1 METNQPICCP
11 KFDPE
16 PWDEKEIIWDNKLFV
31 KDRVASVFHIPLNF
45 GQVIAR
51 SMAKIEKAG
60 AKNVDNLMISDENS
74 MWGADVY
81 IAVDKEISG
90 METVKIS
97 GTFLTKVFE
106 GQFKDVGNWVK
117 QMGEFIRS
125 KERTAKKLY
134 FYYTTCPKCAK
145 IYGKNYVVLLA
156 EV

>member
-1 METNQPICCP
+1 METSQPTCCP

-31 KDRVASVFHIPLNF
+31 KDRVMSVFHIPLNF
-45 GQVIAR
+45 GQVITR
-51 SMAKIEKAG
+51 SMEKIEKSG
-60 AKNVDNLMISDENS
+60 AQNTDNLMISDENS

-81 IAVDKEISG
+81 IAVDKEVPG
-90 METVKIS
+90 METVRMS

-106 GQFKDVGNWVK
+106 GQYKDMGSWVK

-125 KERTAKKLY
+125 KGRAAKKLY